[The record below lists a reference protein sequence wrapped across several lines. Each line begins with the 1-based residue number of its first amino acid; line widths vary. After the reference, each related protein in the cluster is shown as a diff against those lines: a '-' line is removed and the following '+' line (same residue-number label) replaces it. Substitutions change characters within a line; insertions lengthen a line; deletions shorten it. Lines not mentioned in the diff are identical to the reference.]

1 MNPQQLIEL
10 ASLDA
15 FGLLDEQERKA
26 FETAFAAAPD
36 AVKAQ
41 VRAQQ
46 SRMAEMDHLLPQVQP
61 APTLRQRVI
70 DAVMAA
76 AGQATPQRDVIGR
89 IEPSLMPSRTVSPVW
104 RVLAIGSIAAAIA
117 FGFALVQF
125 QNQQKELET
134 AIKSDEV
141 MKYFIKD
148 FGNSFEQALMSNKT
162 EFIKFDV
169 ASGAK
174 PGAQAVLL
182 LDPATK
188 TGQFFCRNLPADLG
202 EYQLSVVTPGGQTGD
217 VVLTFQA
224 TTGHRAVENIAGL
237 SIPVGSRLVLKA
249 ASPDAA
255 PVLQSMSL

>member
-61 APTLRQRVI
+61 APSLRQRVI
-70 DAVMAA
+70 DAVLAA

-89 IEPSLMPSRTVSPVW
+89 IEPSLMPSRTVSPIW
-104 RVLAIGSIAAAIA
+104 RVLAVGSIAAAVA
-117 FGFALVQF
+117 FGFALMQF
-125 QNQQKELET
+125 QSQQRELET
-134 AIKSDEV
+134 AIRSDT
-141 MKYFIKD
+141 FIKKFNED
-148 FGNSFEQALMSNKT
+148 FGSRFEQALMSNKT

-169 ASGAK
+169 AAGGQT
-174 PGAQAVLL
+174 GAQALLL

-188 TGQFFCRNLPADLG
+188 TGQFFCRNLPTDLG
-202 EYQLSVVTPGGQTGD
+202 AYQLTVVTPDGKTSD

-224 TTGHRAVENIAGL
+224 TTGHRAAEEIAGL

-249 ASPDAA
+249 SSPDAK